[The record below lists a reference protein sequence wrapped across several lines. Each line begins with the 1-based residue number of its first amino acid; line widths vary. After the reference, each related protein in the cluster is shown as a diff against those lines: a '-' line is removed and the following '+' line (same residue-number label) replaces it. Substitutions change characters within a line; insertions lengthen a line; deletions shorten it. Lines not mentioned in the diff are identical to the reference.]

1 MSLCY
6 NLQFLTLW
14 IPAILAIPAVLAAL
28 TIAVLNFDNPTILAS
43 SLGAATVSLFWTIY
57 LRLHGPR
64 VLVRAGAWPALGG
77 HFPKSEKE
85 LKAVARRVYNDTQK
99 YPEVVG
105 SGWGFFLY
113 RRGAKG
119 RRIFLHQFK
128 GRNNDGSWR
137 SGTTI
142 NAVQKFLLKTK
153 DSQGRATPMTLPS
166 HPTMDFISVGAWFS
180 CTNHGNES
188 DASPKTSEMLDY
200 ADVFDI
206 KFDTTEKM
214 SYSKLRKIFDGNERS
229 RYIITNVKL
238 KRVVKNADVQKR
250 GIVIDNE
257 DAMARWL
264 SPDAK
269 MRLLFVGAARDHGIG
284 LTWSKPYD
292 PSLHGRRDPHFCS
305 RFCTFLQVDVFSAIV
320 GWYESSYTMEGNVKL
335 LTMFTGVTTLQHAN
349 AWMPGVYPIMTVP
362 LVLLGQRNFEVFFK
376 LEDMSPA
383 NLFLLVE
390 KAIALHR
397 RFGGRSEFRMAR
409 VNGTVCWDVSMRSNI
424 DKAFEMLHKFGVKKI
439 SLHTGKFNEL
449 DVSPFELNQRVTLME
464 LEDSVFA

>member
-1 MSLCY
+1 MSFCY
-6 NLQFLTLW
+6 NLQFLLLW
-14 IPAILAIPAVLAAL
+14 IPAILAIPGVLAAL
-28 TIAVLNFDNPTILAS
+28 TIAVLNLNNTTILAS
-43 SLGAATVSLFWTIY
+43 SLGVAAVALFWTIY

-77 HFPKSEKE
+77 YFPTSEEE
-85 LKAVARRVYNDTQK
+85 LKSIARTVYTNTQK

-113 RRGAKG
+113 RRGANG
-119 RRIFLHQFK
+119 TRIFLHRFK
-128 GRNNDGSWR
+128 GRNKDGSWR

-142 NAVQKFLLKTK
+142 NAVQNFLLKTK
-153 DSQGRATPMTLPS
+153 DAQGRATPMTLPS

-188 DASPKTSEMLDY
+188 DASPKTSEMLDF

-206 KFDTTEKM
+206 KLNTTERM
-214 SYSKLRKIFDGNERS
+214 SFNKIRNIFDGNESR

-238 KRVVKNADVQKR
+238 KGGVKNADVQKR

-257 DAMARWL
+257 DAMALWL

-284 LTWSKPYD
+284 ITWSKPYN
-292 PSLHGRRDPHFCS
+292 PGLHGRRDPHFCS
-305 RFCTFLQVDVFSAIV
+305 RFSQFIQVDVCSAIC
-320 GWYESSYTMEGNVKL
+320 GCYESSYVKEGNVKL
-335 LTMFTGVTTLQHAN
+335 LTMFTGVSTLQHAN
-349 AWMPGVYPIMTVP
+349 AWMPTIWPFMTVP
-362 LVLLGQRNFEVFFK
+362 LVLFGQRNFEVFFQ
-376 LEDMSPA
+376 LDDTSPA

-424 DKAFEMLHKFGVKKI
+424 DKGFEMLHKFGVKKI

-449 DVSPFELNQRVTLME
+449 DVYPFELNQRVTLME
-464 LEDSVFA
+464 LDGGGVV